1 MSDSLQFLFLVIK
14 LFTRVELGGLEEVQ
28 VYLLGK
34 KLSVMYLVHLLMSME
49 VYLLVGPTVFR
60 DPAEFR
66 RFGFF
71 RGFLTRG
78 IFFPRHSFFGE
89 FDVFHSNNYFFT
101 EKVAQSSSVTSLFM
115 MIFFMVM
122 VE

>member
-60 DPAEFR
+60 ASAEFR

-78 IFFPRHSFFGE
+78 IFSRGTLFPRNLTFFIR
-89 FDVFHSNNYFFT
+89 T
-101 EKVAQSSSVTSLFM
+101 T
-115 MIFFMVM
+115 IFSPKK
-122 VE
+122 